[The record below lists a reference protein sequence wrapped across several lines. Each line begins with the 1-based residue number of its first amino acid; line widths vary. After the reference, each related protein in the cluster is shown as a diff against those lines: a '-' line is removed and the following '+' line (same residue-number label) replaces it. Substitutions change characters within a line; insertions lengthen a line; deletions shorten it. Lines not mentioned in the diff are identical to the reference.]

1 MTSGGR
7 PALLTPAV
15 TALSGGLAAVA
26 ILTSLLGLA
35 TEWPYAAETANWR
48 LQASGQ
54 DVGNLLAVAVLVT
67 GLIGARRGSLR
78 GLFSWLGSLLYLAYA
93 FVLYAMTIHFGPL
106 FLGYVAGLGLAG
118 YCLILT
124 LGAPAPAIELP
135 TRAVRVAS
143 VVLMVI
149 GVGFALLWLSSIL
162 GALVAGHVP
171 AELAEAGL
179 VSNPVHVL
187 DLALVLPAML
197 LTAVNA
203 RRGRPRARFLLAPW
217 LVFSAL
223 IGASL
228 VAVALISGG
237 PAGLLIGFLV
247 VTTIS
252 AGAAA
257 LVLRD
262 VTRGRRADQ

>member
-15 TALSGGLAAVA
+15 AALSGALVAVA
-26 ILTSLLGLA
+26 TLTSLLGLA
-35 TEWPYAAETANWR
+35 AEWPYAAETANWR
-48 LQASGQ
+48 LQARGQ
-54 DVGNLLAVAVLVT
+54 DAGNLIAVAVLVL

-78 GLFSWLGSLLYLAYA
+78 CLLAWLGALLYLAYA
-93 FVLYAMTIHFGPL
+93 FTLYAMAIHFGPL
-106 FLGYVAGLGLAG
+106 FLGYVAGLGLAA

-124 LGAPAPAIELP
+124 LGRLAPAIEVP
-135 TRAVRVAS
+135 ERSVRVAS

-149 GVGFALLWLSSIL
+149 GIGFALLWLSSIL
-162 GALVAGHVP
+162 GALVAGRVP
-171 AELAEAGL
+171 TELVEAGL

-203 RRGRPRARFLLAPW
+203 RRGSPRARFLLAPW

-228 VAVALISGG
+228 VVVALIGGG
-237 PAGLLIGFLV
+237 PAGLVVGFLA
-247 VTTIS
+247 VTATS
-252 AGAAA
+252 GGAAA
-257 LVLRD
+257 LVLRA
-262 VTRGRRADQ
+262 VTQGRAA